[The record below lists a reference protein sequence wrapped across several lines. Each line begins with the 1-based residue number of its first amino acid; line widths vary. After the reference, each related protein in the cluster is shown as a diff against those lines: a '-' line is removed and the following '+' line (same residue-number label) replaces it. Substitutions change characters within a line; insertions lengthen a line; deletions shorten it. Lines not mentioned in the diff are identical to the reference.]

1 MEKQEEE
8 EEDVKEEQLQCEA
21 LSFFVEIF
29 ESPAL
34 FELAFKC
41 LGYMTSLPLI
51 SQSFTKIIPWLSAFG
66 FGAFFYNFYFK
77 ICFLPPLYA
86 LRLRILNL
94 NGKPWD
100 NIDMSLSDQTTF
112 VIILMISDK

>member
-1 MEKQEEE
+1 MLQSCGACNRVIWEMKEMRQDKEKRKKKKRRKSMEKQEEE

-51 SQSFTKIIPWLSAFG
+51 SQSFTKIIP
-66 FGAFFYNFYFK
+66 
-77 ICFLPPLYA
+77 
-86 LRLRILNL
+86 
-94 NGKPWD
+94 
-100 NIDMSLSDQTTF
+100 
-112 VIILMISDK
+112 